1 MYQILFVVNFTPIL
15 VEYLYSYVFNVTLT
29 MLQLQFKDQL
39 KMITGEFA
47 YSRHEK

>member
-29 MLQLQFKDQL
+29 MLQLKFKDDYRR
-39 KMITGEFA
+39 ICVFET
-47 YSRHEK
+47 